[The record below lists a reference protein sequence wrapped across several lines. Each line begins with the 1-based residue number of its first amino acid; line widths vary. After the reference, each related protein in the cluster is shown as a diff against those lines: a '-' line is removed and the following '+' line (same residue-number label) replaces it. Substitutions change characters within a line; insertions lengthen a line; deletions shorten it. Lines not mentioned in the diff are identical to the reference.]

1 MPDERQA
8 QAVNPQSSGRVLQP
22 AFYELNE
29 TFDLDSDQL
38 ILLEGY
44 TDCGHPAV
52 PAQQP
57 YVFDRDRLRKLLAFL
72 DDPMGDALYL
82 IGPTGCGKTSLVC
95 QVAARLHWPVQM
107 IPVHGRL
114 ELDDMLGQKVLD
126 NGSTPFLY
134 GALSIAVRE
143 GHILVLDEMDIA
155 DPSELAGLYDLLDG
169 APLVLAQ
176 NGGEM
181 IPVHPRFRFV
191 ATGNSAGSGD
201 GSGLYQGVLRQSL
214 AWLDRF
220 RCIDVNYPDEFTE
233 LSILEQVVPD
243 LPLLVREGMV
253 KLANEIRRLFT
264 GWSDE
269 AGEGEAQLS
278 CTLSTRGLVRW
289 AKLSMRFQGAPRVF
303 EYALEQTLTARVEPA
318 ERQAIHRL
326 AEDILGDLWRG
337 GEES

>member
-1 MPDERQA
+1 MIKVPK
-8 QAVNPQSSGRVLQP
+8 GVLMKP

-29 TFDLDSDQL
+29 AFGLDSEQL

-44 TDCGHPAV
+44 QECGHPAV
-52 PAQQP
+52 PAPQP

-72 DDPMGDALYL
+72 DDPMGDALFL

-114 ELDDMLGQKVLD
+114 ELDDMLGQKILD
-126 NGSTPFLY
+126 NGCTPFLY
-134 GALSIAVRE
+134 GALSTAVRE
-143 GHILVLDEMDIA
+143 GHILILDEMDIA
-155 DPSELAGLYDLLDG
+155 DPAELAGLYDLLDG

-176 NGGEM
+176 NGGE
-181 IPVHPRFRFV
+181 ILPVHPRFRFV

-201 GSGLYQGVLRQSL
+201 GTGLYQGVLRQSL

-220 RCIDVNYPDEFTE
+220 RVIDVGYPDETTE
-233 LSILEQVVPD
+233 LSILEQIVPD
-243 LPLLVREGMV
+243 LPVIVREGMV
-253 KLANEIRRLFT
+253 KLANEVRRLFT
-264 GWSDE
+264 GCPDGT
-269 AGEGEAQLS
+269 GEGEAQLS

-289 AKLSMRFQGAPRVF
+289 ARLSLRFQGAPRVF

-318 ERQAIHRL
+318 EKQAIHRL

-337 GEES
+337 GEGS